1 MEFIIP
7 TQEGCSGYKK
17 RLGMVPGRIV
27 TQLMATVA
35 PNKIIIPLFCLL
47 RDLFRWLSYLRF
59 EDVRE
64 MEELL
69 KTSLKVIFKYK
80 EKQFNLACF
89 S

>member
-1 MEFIIP
+1 M
-7 TQEGCSGYKK
+7 
-17 RLGMVPGRIV
+17 PGRIV

-35 PNKIIIPLFCLL
+35 FINIIIFLFHLL

-59 EDVRE
+59 EEVRE

-69 KTSLKVIFKYK
+69 KTNLKKVIFKFK

>member
-1 MEFIIP
+1 
-7 TQEGCSGYKK
+7 
-17 RLGMVPGRIV
+17 MVPGRIV

-35 PNKIIIPLFCLL
+35 PINIIIFLFHLL

-59 EDVRE
+59 EEVSG

-69 KTSLKVIFKYK
+69 KTSLKVFKYK
-80 EKQFNLACF
+80 EKQLNLACF

>member
-1 MEFIIP
+1 
-7 TQEGCSGYKK
+7 
-17 RLGMVPGRIV
+17 MVPGRIV

-35 PNKIIIPLFCLL
+35 PINIIIFLFHLL
-47 RDLFRWLSYLRF
+47 RDLFKWLSYLRF
-59 EDVRE
+59 EEVRE